1 MIRNFKRAWEM
12 YAFLIGTIIGLLI
25 IGAMFFGY
33 GIYKSGTSNS
43 VSYTALANQDVS
55 KLSST
60 RVNNSIEFD
69 TTNYLYAKTLSDLTA
84 PATDYLSTLT
94 AGKAT
99 VFVVDSQKTSA
110 GVSILTSTGY
120 LAISNDDVVTGFV
133 VKWGTTDTVRVP
145 KYFKAPTGVTTA
157 SASWV
162 LLQAN

>member
-1 MIRNFKRAWEM
+1 M

-60 RVNNSIEFD
+60 KVNNSIEFD
-69 TTNYLYAKTLSDLTA
+69 TDNYIYAKTLDEVKA
-84 PATDYLSTLT
+84 INLSTLVNK
-94 AGKAT
+94 KAT
-99 VFVVDSQKTSA
+99 VFVVDSQKSSPGAQVITKPD
-110 GVSILTSTGY
+110 Y
-120 LAISNDDVVTGFV
+120 LAIQSDDFVTGFV
-133 VKWGTTDTVRVP
+133 VRGGDATTVRVP
-145 KYFKAPTGVTTA
+145 KYFKSPVEFSNNSLTG
-157 SASWV
+157 V